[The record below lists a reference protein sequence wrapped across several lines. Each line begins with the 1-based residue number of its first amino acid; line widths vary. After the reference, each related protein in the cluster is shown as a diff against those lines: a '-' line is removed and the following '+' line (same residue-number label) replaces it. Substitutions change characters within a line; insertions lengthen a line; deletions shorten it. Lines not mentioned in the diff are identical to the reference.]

1 MHVHTHWEVVCCICR
16 KRLDAEAR
24 RRRLVQQQNGVQANG
39 HRAARPAI
47 EVNGEE
53 RVREHDLCSVCI
65 DREADTVFQ
74 ACGHMCVCEH
84 CAINLVRCPLCR
96 ARSQTIRVFRI

>member
-1 MHVHTHWEVVCCICR
+1 MLQE
-16 KRLDAEAR
+16 
-24 RRRLVQQQNGVQANG
+24 QNGVLANG
-39 HRAARPAI
+39 TRTLRLAVDRH
-47 EVNGEE
+47 EEE
-53 RVREHDLCSVCI
+53 RVRDYDLCSVCI

-96 ARSQTIRVFRI
+96 ARSRTIRVFRT

>member
-1 MHVHTHWEVVCCICR
+1 M
-16 KRLDAEAR
+16 
-24 RRRLVQQQNGVQANG
+24 QQQNGVQANG
-39 HRAARPAI
+39 HRAARPAN

-96 ARSQTIRVFRI
+96 ARSRTIRVFRI